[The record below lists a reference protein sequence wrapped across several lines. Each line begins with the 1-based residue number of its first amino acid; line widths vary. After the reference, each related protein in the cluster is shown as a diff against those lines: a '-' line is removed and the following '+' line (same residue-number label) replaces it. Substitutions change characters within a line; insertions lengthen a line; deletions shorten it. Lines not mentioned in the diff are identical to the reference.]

1 VTVGGSAMSRL
12 SYHRHLQRV
21 SQVNAVGRPVK
32 SKPDQTIGDAE
43 VNGVPPSWALED
55 HDDRDTDAIMGIA
68 EVCERYKVSPRALRF
83 YETKGLLAPRRINGT
98 RVYSQVDRARLMRI
112 LRAKSLGTPLAEIK
126 HYLDMYGQ
134 HGEGRIQQLSWVIE
148 KTDAAI
154 AELEAKRA
162 QIEASL
168 TELRF
173 INERTRQTLAA
184 KRQGGG
190 QDKAA

>member
-1 VTVGGSAMSRL
+1 MTAGGSAVSCL
-12 SYHRHLQRV
+12 SYHRHFQRI
-21 SQVNAVGRPVK
+21 SQVKAVGHPVK
-32 SKPDQTIGDAE
+32 SKPEQTIGEAAG
-43 VNGVPPSWALED
+43 GVPPSWALED

-98 RVYSQVDRARLMRI
+98 RVYSQIDRARLMRI

-134 HGEGRIQQLSWVIE
+134 HGEGRIQQLTWVIE

-190 QDKAA
+190 QDKVA

>member
-1 VTVGGSAMSRL
+1 MSG
-12 SYHRHLQRV
+12 
-21 SQVNAVGRPVK
+21 SQVTTVGRPVK
-32 SKPDQTIGDAE
+32 SKPEPTSGEAAIG
-43 VNGVPPSWALED
+43 GVPPSWALED

-98 RVYSQVDRARLMRI
+98 RVYNQVDRARLMRI
-112 LRAKSLGTPLAEIK
+112 LRAKSLGSPLSEIK

-134 HGEGRIQQLSWVIE
+134 HGEGRIQQLTWVIE

-173 INERTRQTLAA
+173 INERTRETLSA

>member
-1 VTVGGSAMSRL
+1 MSRL

-43 VNGVPPSWALED
+43 VGGVPPSWALED
-55 HDDRDTDAIMGIA
+55 HDDRDTDAIMRIA
-68 EVCERYKVSPRALRF
+68 E
-83 YETKGLLAPRRINGT
+83 GLLAPRRINGT

-134 HGEGRIQQLSWVIE
+134 HGEGRIQQLSWGIG
-148 KTDAAI
+148 KTEAAI
-154 AELEAKRA
+154 AE
-162 QIEASL
+162 
-168 TELRF
+168 
-173 INERTRQTLAA
+173 LAA

>member
-1 VTVGGSAMSRL
+1 MNN
-12 SYHRHLQRV
+12 V
-21 SQVNAVGRPVK
+21 SK
-32 SKPDQTIGDAE
+32 L
-43 VNGVPPSWALED
+43 PPAWAL
-55 HDDRDTDAIMGIA
+55 DDVRRDDGDGLMGIA
-68 EVCERYKVSPRALRF
+68 EMCAAFEVSPRTLRF

-98 RVYSQVDRARLMRI
+98 RVYNKQDRARLYRI

-134 HGEGRIQQLSWVIE
+134 HGEGRVQQLTWVIE

-184 KRQGGG
+184 KRQ
-190 QDKAA
+190 DKAA

>member
-1 VTVGGSAMSRL
+1 MSG
-12 SYHRHLQRV
+12 
-21 SQVNAVGRPVK
+21 SQVTTVGRPVK
-32 SKPDQTIGDAE
+32 SKPDPATGEFAAA
-43 VNGVPPSWALED
+43 GVPPSWALED

-112 LRAKSLGTPLAEIK
+112 LRAKSLGTPLADIK

-134 HGEGRIQQLSWVIE
+134 HGEGRIQQLAWVVE

-162 QIEASL
+162 QIDASL
-168 TELRF
+168 NELRF

-190 QDKAA
+190 QDKVA

>member
-1 VTVGGSAMSRL
+1 MTVGGSAMSCL
-12 SYHRHLQRV
+12 SYHRHLQRI

-32 SKPDQTIGDAE
+32 SKPESSIDE
-43 VNGVPPSWALED
+43 VATGVPPSWALED

-98 RVYSQVDRARLMRI
+98 RVYSQIDRARLMRI

>member
-1 VTVGGSAMSRL
+1 
-12 SYHRHLQRV
+12 
-21 SQVNAVGRPVK
+21 
-32 SKPDQTIGDAE
+32 
-43 VNGVPPSWALED
+43 
-55 HDDRDTDAIMGIA
+55 
-68 EVCERYKVSPRALRF
+68 
-83 YETKGLLAPRRINGT
+83 
-98 RVYSQVDRARLMRI
+98 
-112 LRAKSLGTPLAEIK
+112 
-126 HYLDMYGQ
+126 MYGQ

>member
-1 VTVGGSAMSRL
+1 MTAGGSAVSCL
-12 SYHRHLQRV
+12 SYHRHLQRI
-21 SQVNAVGRPVK
+21 SQVKAVGHPVK
-32 SKPDQTIGDAE
+32 SKPEQTIGEAAG
-43 VNGVPPSWALED
+43 GVPPSWALED

-98 RVYSQVDRARLMRI
+98 RVYSQIDRARLMRI

-134 HGEGRIQQLSWVIE
+134 HGEGRIQQLTWVIE

>member
-1 VTVGGSAMSRL
+1 
-12 SYHRHLQRV
+12 
-21 SQVNAVGRPVK
+21 
-32 SKPDQTIGDAE
+32 
-43 VNGVPPSWALED
+43 
-55 HDDRDTDAIMGIA
+55 
-68 EVCERYKVSPRALRF
+68 
-83 YETKGLLAPRRINGT
+83 
-98 RVYSQVDRARLMRI
+98 
-112 LRAKSLGTPLAEIK
+112 
-126 HYLDMYGQ
+126 
-134 HGEGRIQQLSWVIE
+134 VIE

-173 INERTRQTLAA
+173 INERTRQTLSA